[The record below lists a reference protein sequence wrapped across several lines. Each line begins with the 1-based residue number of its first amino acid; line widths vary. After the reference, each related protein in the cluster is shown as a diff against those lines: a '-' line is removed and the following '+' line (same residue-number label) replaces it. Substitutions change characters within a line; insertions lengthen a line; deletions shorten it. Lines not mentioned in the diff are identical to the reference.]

1 MLLNKH
7 PTMQRTVPHNKVLS
21 GAKCQYVPR
30 LRNFVLNEAE
40 KETNKIASLPETPK
54 VFLNNQ

>member
-1 MLLNKH
+1 
-7 PTMQRTVPHNKVLS
+7 MQRTVPHNKVLS

-54 VFLNNQ
+54 VFLNNP